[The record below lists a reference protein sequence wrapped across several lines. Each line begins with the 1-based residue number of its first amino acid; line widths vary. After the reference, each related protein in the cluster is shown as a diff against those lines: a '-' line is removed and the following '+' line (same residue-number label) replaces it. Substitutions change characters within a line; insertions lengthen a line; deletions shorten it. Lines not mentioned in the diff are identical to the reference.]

1 MLRYIGYLAED
12 KKMTRRDFRNTESWN
27 TSAKLVRSLS
37 NLARVISII
46 FSPNSTVLPI
56 KLSSS
61 VILISK
67 KKKKRGGGSQQ
78 NWLKYENFY
87 LQE

>member
-1 MLRYIGYLAED
+1 MLRNIGYLAED

-37 NLARVISII
+37 NLVRVISII
-46 FSPNSTVLPI
+46 FSPNSSVLPI

-67 KKKKRGGGSQQ
+67 KKGGAESQQ